1 MKTQDAKLYVEDKLE
16 LDKEQLERELTEN
29 VGVPVDYSTVNI
41 PNFLKFF
48 ILSAI
53 GIWAFFVPMKSGETT
68 AVPMVLLIDA
78 VKALLGTAL
87 NWFVLIVCVGLC
99 ITFTLSRAPKE
110 SFLVK
115 FHAKDGWGT
124 GILYYLAA
132 IFSIMLIF
140 NNGPE
145 QILNPDVGGLA
156 IELAGSVLFTVTI
169 AGCLVTFLIEFGILE
184 FVGTL
189 MEPIMRTAFKLPGQ
203 SAVTAVSA
211 FVAAP
216 AVGVFMTNKLY
227 NENVYT
233 EKEACCVA
241 TNFSVCSLGF
251 FALLVSIVK
260 SVDMYAKVVLTSLI
274 VTFILAAIV
283 IRIPPLSL
291 KKNMYRNGLEQTPQ
305 MRESNR
311 YTSDIFKKALAA
323 STTKASRTPCSVL
336 ITAIPDVVSFA
347 VKIVVYVQAIAVLSL
362 LVSTYTPF
370 FTWVGKPM
378 IPYLELMRLPD
389 AAAIAPATLVGIAE
403 IALPALTIAGQSIA
417 PMSIFFVIVLSTVQI
432 IFFTESA
439 NAMLQADM
447 GLKFLEL
454 VLIFLIRTVI
464 AIPIVAIFAHM
475 LF

>member
-1 MKTQDAKLYVEDKLE
+1 MEIQDAQSSGVDTFKMNV
-16 LDKEQLERELTEN
+16 EQLEQALAEN
-29 VGVPVDYSTVNI
+29 VGVPIDYSTI
-41 PNFLKFF
+41 TTANFLKFF
-48 ILSAI
+48 VLSGI
-53 GIWAFFVPMKSGETT
+53 GVWAFFIPLKWGETI

-78 VKALLGTAL
+78 VKAFLGVTL
-87 NWFVLIVCVGLC
+87 NWFVLIVCISLC
-99 ITFTLSRAPKE
+99 ITFTLSKTKKDC
-110 SFLVK
+110 FLVR

-132 IFSIMLIF
+132 IFSVMPIF
-140 NNGPE
+140 NIGPE
-145 QILNPDVGGLA
+145 QILNPAVGGLA

-260 SVDMYAKVVLTSLI
+260 SVDMYSKVVLASLI
-274 VTFILAAIV
+274 VTFILAVVV
-283 IRIPPLSL
+283 IRIPPLSR
-291 KKNMYRNGLEQTPQ
+291 KKDMYKNGAKQTAQ
-305 MRESNR
+305 MRRSSR
-311 YTSDIFKKALAA
+311 YTTDIFKKALAA
-323 STTKASRTPCSVL
+323 STTKASNTPCSVL

-347 VKIVVYVQAIAVLSL
+347 VKIVVYVQAIAVISL

-370 FTWVGKPM
+370 FTWLGTPM
-378 IPYLELMRLPD
+378 IPYLRLMQLPD
-389 AAAIAPATLVGIAE
+389 AVAIAPATLVGIAE
-403 IALPALTIAGQSIA
+403 IALPALTIAGQNIA
-417 PMSIFFVIVLSTVQI
+417 PMSVFFVIVLSTVQI

-439 NAMLQADM
+439 NAMMQSDM
-447 GLKFLEL
+447 GLKFFEL
-454 VLIFLIRTVI
+454 VFIFLIRTII